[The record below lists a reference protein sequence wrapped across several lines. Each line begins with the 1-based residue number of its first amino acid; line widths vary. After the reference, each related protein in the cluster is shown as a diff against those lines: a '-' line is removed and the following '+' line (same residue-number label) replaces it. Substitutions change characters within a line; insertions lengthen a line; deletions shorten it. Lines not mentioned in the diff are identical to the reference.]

1 MHDICLHQL
10 KQWRQVFVNVGLR
23 LRGVGDACIEVE
35 ISDAVGWIKD

>member
-23 LRGVGDACIEVE
+23 PRGVGDACIEVE
-35 ISDAVGWIKD
+35 ISDVVGWIKD